1 MTHLT
6 AVDTFRTTVNAH
18 IVAPVQGLFVPDNK
32 GSPPYPNVG
41 LTTGV
46 GPQFKY
52 QNGIGIL
59 FTALF
64 ASFPNLVLSYVNN
77 VRPQSQDGNTVTVE
91 ALLTTGPHE
100 AIWAPNGAP
109 VSPPLALIEPKGHG
123 STDLPVC
130 AVFLFDDSSDQIK
143 NLGLYFDRW
152 RLAMDVWDRVHPAH
166 LA

>member
-1 MTHLT
+1 MMTHLT
-6 AVDTFRTTVNAH
+6 AVETFRQLVNAH
-18 IVAPVQGLFVPDNK
+18 NVAPVQGLFVQDIAGP
-32 GSPPYPNVG
+32 PPYPNVG

-46 GPQFKY
+46 GPQFKF

-64 ASFPNLVLSYVNN
+64 ASFPNLVFSYVNTL
-77 VRPQSQDGNTVTVE
+77 RPVDGDTIAVE
-91 ALLTTGPHE
+91 ALLTTGAHE
-100 AIWAPNGAP
+100 VQWAPQGAP
-109 VSPPLALIEPKGHG
+109 VSPPLSLIEPKGHG

-130 AVFLFDDSSDQIK
+130 AVFLFDHGSDLIK

-152 RLAMDVWDRVHPAH
+152 KLAMDLWDRAHPSH